1 MTELQ
6 NNAWLGWQNFTDAG
20 KLAALLAASLIFL
33 LMTYKKVTQKT
44 LVLYTTAAAVCCV
57 VPVTAAVLM
66 LYQTK
71 FYDYQ
76 WIWSLVP
83 MTAVIAYGGV
93 SFLSECWP
101 GFRISEW
108 KKGVPVLALLLAILL
123 FCSGM
128 GKTDVDGNNS
138 EAERKAAEKVL
149 TQIRT
154 EMQEEE
160 ICLWAPK
167 AILEYARETDASIKL
182 LYGRNMWDQW
192 LNAYAYD
199 AYSEDMVSLYQWM
212 EEPALAGEAQDEAP
226 VARVRMALEAGT
238 NCILLPENVD
248 EGMIKKLENALEL
261 RALSID
267 GYYLLIA

>member
-1 MTELQ
+1 M
-6 NNAWLGWQNFTDAG
+6 
-20 KLAALLAASLIFL
+20 
-33 LMTYKKVTQKT
+33 
-44 LVLYTTAAAVCCV
+44 
-57 VPVTAAVLM
+57 
-66 LYQTK
+66 
-71 FYDYQ
+71 
-76 WIWSLVP
+76 
-83 MTAVIAYGGV
+83 
-93 SFLSECWP
+93 
-101 GFRISEW
+101 
-108 KKGVPVLALLLAILL
+108 
-123 FCSGM
+123 
-128 GKTDVDGNNS
+128 DGNNS

>member
-1 MTELQ
+1 
-6 NNAWLGWQNFTDAG
+6 
-20 KLAALLAASLIFL
+20 
-33 LMTYKKVTQKT
+33 
-44 LVLYTTAAAVCCV
+44 
-57 VPVTAAVLM
+57 
-66 LYQTK
+66 
-71 FYDYQ
+71 
-76 WIWSLVP
+76 

-108 KKGVPVLALLLAILL
+108 KKGVPVLALLLAILF

-128 GKTDVDGNNS
+128 GKTDVDKNNS
-138 EAERKAAEKVL
+138 EAERRAAEKVL
-149 TQIRT
+149 MQIRT
-154 EMQEEE
+154 EMQEKE

-182 LYGRNMWDQW
+182 LYGRNMWDEW
-192 LNAYAYD
+192 LNAYTYD
-199 AYSEDMVSLYQWM
+199 VYSEDMVSLYQWM
-212 EEPALAGEAQDEAP
+212 EEPDLAEEVQDETP
-226 VARVRMALEAGT
+226 VARVRTALEAGT

-261 RALSID
+261 RVLSID